1 MIAITTQTLQYILV
15 IRLLSMVSTVC
26 LEPFLENRG
35 YSEKQINKIV
45 ISMEVLELLLLI
57 YVLKL
62 TGLVNDK

>member
-1 MIAITTQTLQYILV
+1 MELTTKTLQYILV

-26 LEPFLENRG
+26 FEPILEDRG
-35 YSEKQINKIV
+35 YSEKQIKKMI

-62 TGLVNDK
+62 AGIVNGK